1 MGEVKQERPFLNSKV
16 EDILLVIL
24 AVMEEGEVRRAV
36 FCASG
41 DFDNLNLAE
50 GF

>member
-1 MGEVKQERPFLNSKV
+1 MDEVKYGRPFLNRKV

-36 FCASG
+36 FCASA
-41 DFDNLNLAE
+41 DFDN
-50 GF
+50 